1 MVMMSSLQIL
11 ISGTMLGIASFLDIR
26 TREISNKLWLI
37 FLPFSTLVTSLTIAA
52 DLTQVPLTA
61 VSIAITSGIA
71 LLIFYL
77 GLYGGADAKALISLS
92 IAHPTASI
100 LPLHTPML
108 PLTTLTNSLLLML
121 LSTPIAL
128 FKNVY
133 WKTTTQKSLFDGLEH
148 EALWRKIAALFLCV
162 KVSKASIKPYHMIAE
177 QQLGEGVR
185 QLTLFQQI
193 VDEDTRVDE
202 KVPEFVFIAYSL
214 PMLPFILAGYLISL
228 TIGDLIFHLLTL
240 IL

>member
-1 MVMMSSLQIL
+1 MISFLQIL

-26 TREISNKLWLI
+26 TREIPNKLWLA
-37 FLPFSTLVTSLTIAA
+37 FLPFSTLATLLTITA
-52 DLTQVPLTA
+52 DLTQIPLI
-61 VSIAITSGIA
+61 VISIALTSGIA

-100 LPLHTPML
+100 PPLHTPML

-128 FKNVY
+128 IKNVY
-133 WKTTTQKSLFDGLEH
+133 WKTTTRQALFDGLEH
-148 EALWRKIAALFLCV
+148 EAFWRKIAALFLCV
-162 KVSKASIKPYHMIAE
+162 KVSKASIKPYHLIAE
-177 QQLGEGVR
+177 QPLEEGVR
-185 QLTLFQQI
+185 QLKLFQQI
-193 VDEDTRVDE
+193 GDEDTIVDE
-202 KVPEFVFIAYSL
+202 KVPEFTFIAYSL

>member
-1 MVMMSSLQIL
+1 MVMMSFLQIL

-26 TREISNKLWLI
+26 TREISNKLWLA
-37 FLPFSTLVTSLTIAA
+37 FLPVSALVTLLTIIT
-52 DLTQVPLTA
+52 DLTQIPLIAT
-61 VSIAITSGIA
+61 SIAITSGIA

-100 LPLHTPML
+100 PPLHTPML
-108 PLTTLTNSLLLML
+108 PLTTLTNSLCLML

-128 FKNVY
+128 IKNVY
-133 WKTTTQKSLFDGLEH
+133 WKTTTRKALFDGLEH

-177 QQLGEGVR
+177 QHLEEGVR
-185 QLTLFQQI
+185 QLKLFQQI
-193 VDEDTRVDE
+193 VDEDTTVDE

-228 TIGDLIFHLLTL
+228 TIGDLVFHLITL
-240 IL
+240 IM

>member
-11 ISGTMLGIASFLDIR
+11 ISGTMLGIASFFDIR
-26 TREISNKLWLI
+26 TREISNKLWLA
-37 FLPFSTLVTSLTIAA
+37 FLPFSTLVTLLTIAT
-52 DLTQVPLTA
+52 DVTQIPLIIT
-61 VSIAITSGIA
+61 SIAITSGIA

-77 GLYGGADAKALISLS
+77 GLYGGADAKALISLA

-100 LPLHTPML
+100 PPLYTPML
-108 PLTTLTNSLLLML
+108 PLSTLTNSLLLMV

-128 FKNVY
+128 IKNIY
-133 WKTTTQKSLFDGLEH
+133 WKTTTQQALFDGLEH

-177 QQLGEGVR
+177 QQLEEGVS

-193 VDEDTRVDE
+193 VDEDTIVNE
-202 KVPEFVFIAYSL
+202 KVPDFVFIAYSL

-228 TIGDLIFHLLTL
+228 TIGDLIFHFLALLM
-240 IL
+240 

>member
-1 MVMMSSLQIL
+1 MVMMAFLQML

-26 TREISNKLWLI
+26 TREISNKLWLAV
-37 FLPFSTLVTSLTIAA
+37 LPFSTLVTSLTIVT
-52 DLTQVPLTA
+52 DLTQVPLI
-61 VSIAITSGIA
+61 VISIAITSGIA

-100 LPLHTPML
+100 PPLHTPLL

-128 FKNVY
+128 IKNVY
-133 WKTTTQKSLFDGLEH
+133 WKRATRRALFDGLEH

-162 KVSKASIKPYHMIAE
+162 KVSNASIKPYHMIAE
-177 QQLGEGVR
+177 QQLEEDIR
-185 QLTLFQQI
+185 QLKLFQQI
-193 VDEDTRVDE
+193 ADEDTLVDE

>member
-1 MVMMSSLQIL
+1 MVIMAFLQIL

-26 TREISNKLWLI
+26 TREISNKLWLA
-37 FLPFSTLVTSLTIAA
+37 FLPFSTLVILLTIVT
-52 DLTQVPLTA
+52 DLTQIPLIVT
-61 VSIAITSGIA
+61 SIAITSGIA

-100 LPLHTPML
+100 PPLHTPML
-108 PLTTLTNSLLLML
+108 PLTTLTNSLCLML

-128 FKNVY
+128 IKNVY
-133 WKTTTQKSLFDGLEH
+133 WKTTTRKALFDGLEH

-177 QQLGEGVR
+177 QHPEEGVR
-185 QLTLFQQI
+185 HLKLFQQI
-193 VDEDTRVDE
+193 VDEDTMVDE
-202 KVPEFVFIAYSL
+202 KIPEFVFIAYSL

-240 IL
+240 IM